1 MSSPFLRLI
10 PVALATFI
18 VYIVFT
24 GSLTPYDIVTGIA
37 VASLTAT
44 LFSHLLVENASK
56 SLNPVRLLW
65 LIAYALYYFTIIEMK
80 AHLDVARR
88 IIHPKMP
95 LNPGIVRVPY
105 KVETE
110 YAIVTIANS
119 ITNTPGTVVVDL
131 DEEEKILYVHWI
143 DVKGLDPETTYKN
156 ISMTFEKYARK
167 IFD

>member
-1 MSSPFLRLI
+1 MSSPLLRLI
-10 PVALATFI
+10 PVALVTFI
-18 VYIVFT
+18 IYIVFT

-37 VASLTAT
+37 VASLTAA
-44 LFSHLLVENASK
+44 LFSHLLVENTSK

-65 LIAYALYYFTIIEMK
+65 LIAYTLYYFTIIEMK
-80 AHLDVARR
+80 AHLDVAKRVVN
-88 IIHPKMP
+88 PKMP

-119 ITNTPGTVVVDL
+119 ITNTPGTVVIDL
-131 DEEEKILYVHWI
+131 DEEKKVFYVHWI
-143 DVKGLDPETTYKN
+143 DVKGVDPETTYKN
-156 ISMTFEKYARK
+156 ISMTFEKYAKK

>member
-1 MSSPFLRLI
+1 MSNQLLRLI

-18 VYIVFT
+18 IYIVFT

-37 VASLTAT
+37 VASLTAA
-44 LFSHLLVENASK
+44 LFSHLLIENVSK
-56 SLNPVRLLW
+56 SLNPIRLLW
-65 LIAYALYYFTIIEMK
+65 LIAYTLYYFTIIEMK
-80 AHLDVARR
+80 AHLDVAKRVL
-88 IIHPKMP
+88 HPRMP

-105 KVETE
+105 RVESE
-110 YAIVTIANS
+110 YAIVTVANS

-131 DEEEKILYVHWI
+131 DEEQKIFYVHWI

-156 ISMTFEKYARK
+156 ISMTFEKYAKK